1 MVGRTIP
8 ALAVIAVGA
17 LFLAACQPTVDV
29 SRAST
34 TVRTGLPLAPP
45 DRPVLPLGRD
55 GRPMKPSAI
64 EGSKVFLKAQCIVCH
79 GPEGLGNGPAAANL
93 KSPGKDLLTDFLSL
107 IGIRAKGEQ
116 LPSHPA
122 NFHNV
127 VQMRLNSPF
136 SMYETV
142 TRGRPHTAMPSFGP
156 RPAYGAATFGVR
168 LTDEERWHVI
178 FFEWAFSTTPAEVA
192 RGKQIYET
200 RAMDVGGRMLTCAAC
215 HGTDGDGRGHEGLAL
230 SAKLWNWARGQGP
243 GIFTDVNLM
252 AQRKP
257 SELFQAVMD
266 GHGEMPSYRG
276 KLTDDEVWAVVNY
289 AWTFVYQYPAK

>member
-1 MVGRTIP
+1 M
-8 ALAVIAVGA
+8 AVRLSVQFAIRNPKFAM
-17 LFLAACQPTVDV
+17 
-29 SRAST
+29 
-34 TVRTGLPLAPP
+34 TGGVPWHPKNQKWRYGWP
-45 DRPVLPLGRD
+45 HDPRPGRD
-55 GRPMKPSAI
+55 CGRRSFFGRVSAYRRCLQS
-64 EGSKVFLKAQCIVCH
+64 EHHGSHRIGA
-79 GPEGLGNGPAAANL
+79 GTARYAGAPA
-93 KSPGKDLLTDFLSL
+93 
-107 IGIRAKGEQ
+107 
-116 LPSHPA
+116 
-122 NFHNV
+122 
-127 VQMRLNSPF
+127 
-136 SMYETV
+136 
-142 TRGRPHTAMPSFGP
+142 
-156 RPAYGAATFGVR
+156 GARR

-200 RAMDVGGRMLTCAAC
+200 RAMDVSGRMLTCAAC

-276 KLTDDEVWAVVNY
+276 KLTD
-289 AWTFVYQYPAK
+289 

>member
-93 KSPGKDLLTDFLSL
+93 TSPGKDLLTGFRSL

-116 LPSHPA
+116 LPRHPA
-122 NFHNV
+122 NLHDV
-127 VQMRLNSPF
+127 VQRRLYSP
-136 SMYETV
+136 SII
-142 TRGRPHTAMPSFGP
+142 
-156 RPAYGAATFGVR
+156 
-168 LTDEERWHVI
+168 DDD
-178 FFEWAFSTTPAEVA
+178 VA
-192 RGKQIYET
+192 R
-200 RAMDVGGRMLTCAAC
+200 
-215 HGTDGDGRGHEGLAL
+215 
-230 SAKLWNWARGQGP
+230 
-243 GIFTDVNLM
+243 
-252 AQRKP
+252 
-257 SELFQAVMD
+257 
-266 GHGEMPSYRG
+266 
-276 KLTDDEVWAVVNY
+276 
-289 AWTFVYQYPAK
+289 